1 MSHYSDSPGA
11 ERISESAPDLS
22 SEEVRTYLMAHPELI
37 ADDAELIAA
46 ILPPSR
52 VSGRNVVD
60 MQQFV
65 IGKLQSQVRTLRDIQ
80 SELIEASSLN
90 SLAREQVHMAAL
102 SLLDARDFGQFIE
115 YVTSPDGLAR
125 VLGIRAAAFCI
136 ESEHGVVSIG
146 SHVLRVLEPG
156 GVARIMG
163 GNDSFRLSAN
173 VRGSRG
179 LYGHLADEVR
189 SEALVRLDFSPA
201 SPPGLLALGGEAAEQ
216 FHPDQAADLLEF
228 LARIVERCVRRWL
241 DLPPNR

>member
-1 MSHYSDSPGA
+1 MSHYSDRPEA
-11 ERISESAPDLS
+11 EQISESTPGLCSD
-22 SEEVRTYLMAHPELI
+22 EVRTYLMAHSELI
-37 ADDAELIAA
+37 ANDAELIAA

-90 SLAREQVHMAAL
+90 SLAREQVHAAAL
-102 SLLDARDFGQFIE
+102 ALLDARDFGQFLE
-115 YVTSPDGLAR
+115 YVTSPGGLAR
-125 VLGIRAAAFCI
+125 VLGTRAAAFCI
-136 ESEHGVVSIG
+136 ESESGVAGIG
-146 SHVLRVLEPG
+146 IRAVRVLELG

-163 GNDSFRLSAN
+163 GNSSFRLSAN

-179 LYGHLADEVR
+179 LYGHLAEEVR

-201 SPPGLLALGGEAAEQ
+201 SPPGLLALGGGAAEQ

-241 DLPPNR
+241 DLPPGR

>member
-1 MSHYSDSPGA
+1 HYSDSPGA

-102 SLLDARDFGQFIE
+102 SLLDARDFGQF
-115 YVTSPDGLAR
+115 
-125 VLGIRAAAFCI
+125 
-136 ESEHGVVSIG
+136 
-146 SHVLRVLEPG
+146 
-156 GVARIMG
+156 
-163 GNDSFRLSAN
+163 
-173 VRGSRG
+173 
-179 LYGHLADEVR
+179 
-189 SEALVRLDFSPA
+189 
-201 SPPGLLALGGEAAEQ
+201 
-216 FHPDQAADLLEF
+216 
-228 LARIVERCVRRWL
+228 
-241 DLPPNR
+241 